1 MDKTQKYDDR
11 LINALK
17 ICRMFNKSFDKY
29 YSRPETKRFIR
40 ELRKM
45 LDVDES
51 PTAGGERMHKE
62 TLVHPQIAVHIAQ
75 WASPQLAVELT
86 AQGQEPIITLQRIM
100 DSSNRTTESQPL
112 TAFDKAIKCALNLIR
127 KIVRIKIIR
136 IFVHKPKPR

>member
-40 ELRKM
+40 EIRKM

-51 PTAGGERMHKE
+51 QLLVRKNAQE

-86 AQGQEPIITLQRIM
+86 AQGQEPVITLQRIM

-112 TAFDKAIKCALNLIR
+112 TAFDKAIKCALN
-127 KIVRIKIIR
+127 
-136 IFVHKPKPR
+136 FNPKK